1 MAEAPGV
8 GMSAGEGSSRPW
20 LQPKKEEVEDFTFD
34 EPCQKKQKTSSA
46 CLGRPKASET
56 SGLQALRDKLDMNWD
71 LIEVFY
77 DVITQYKL
85 LAYTK
90 INQCLH
96 ASNEAL
102 FSRRRKAQFLV
113 TYLHAGQAA

>member
-1 MAEAPGV
+1 M
-8 GMSAGEGSSRPW
+8 
-20 LQPKKEEVEDFTFD
+20 EDFTFD

-90 INQCLH
+90 IKVHQKCP
-96 ASNEAL
+96 L
-102 FSRRRKAQFLV
+102 FTCQ
-113 TYLHAGQAA
+113 Q